1 MMIYNLLRFILYLV
15 ISGVSIFNK
24 KLRLFFKKRLCQNF
38 KNNLFEDRKTEII
51 LIHMSS
57 VGEFNLS
64 KELIERLLRK
74 NEKIIIS
81 IMTDTGKEA
90 AERIYGNNQN
100 VKVIYFPL
108 DDYILLLRIFELY
121 KIKKTIIIETEIWP
135 NLYSIAGKKSELYIV
150 NGRLT
155 AKKMKSYMKM
165 KRLSKKILNKASKI
179 MVQSEEDK
187 ERYLKLEVEKNKLK
201 IYKNLKY
208 SIKYETLTEER
219 KNKYFETIISKDKK
233 IIVCG
238 STRSGE
244 EKIWIE
250 VFKSINSEKEYQL
263 IIVPR
268 HIERIDEIINET
280 DNILYGKE
288 SCSLFSENKKSDIV
302 IVNKMGILRELYQ
315 IADFV
320 FVGGT
325 LVNIGGHSI
334 LEPLFYGKLPIIGS
348 YYENI
353 EEIVK
358 EAEKMGFVKIVN
370 DKDEIT
376 DYLRKSQNIDTSEF
390 FRKNNEIDGILEELY
405 K

>member
-1 MMIYNLLRFILYLV
+1 MIYNLLRFILYLV

>member
-1 MMIYNLLRFILYLV
+1 MIYNLLRFILYLL

-155 AKKMKSYMKM
+155 TKKMKSYMKM

-208 SIKYETLTEER
+208 SIKYETLTEEQ